1 MQQSFAW
8 RIGVAVA
15 LLVGF
20 YVAALAIALGALAI
34 AVLQWTTDLPQNV
47 WLTLACVVTGFVILT
62 SIVPRRQRF
71 EPPGPE
77 LAQYRAPALHRM
89 IGDVAE
95 HAGQEPPAQIY
106 LAPDVNAAVFQR
118 GGLLGFGGKREMIV
132 GLPLVDALTV
142 RQLRAVIA
150 HEFGHFH
157 GGDTRLGPW
166 FYRTYDALERTV
178 IALHE
183 AESIWRKPFTWYLEM
198 FLRRTA
204 ALKRRQEFLAD
215 ELAARLAGRD
225 AAIAGLEEIS
235 KAAPAFHGYWSREA
249 APVLESGHRAPLLE
263 GFRRFRAAGAVS
275 SALEE
280 MLEEERTAE
289 TDPYHTHPS
298 LGERIAAL
306 DRLPDA
312 PVPAGEE
319 DDRPA
324 LSLVA
329 DIDGLEYELVSF
341 LAGQDVGHLR
351 EISWERV
358 PQQVLVPGW
367 RRFLEPHR
375 RELAGIDAVSIAEH
389 AGSDGAQKLAAR
401 LVPADELPP
410 EIDLQRGFAMG
421 VLGSGLGLA
430 LHDAG
435 WRVSAPVGEPVVC
448 ERGPHRVEPFGEVER
463 LGSGELTAEKWRER
477 CSELG
482 IADLRLA
489 GAGEAAPPAAQP
501 GLASPA

>member
-8 RIGVAVA
+8 RIGVAIT

-20 YVAALAIALGALAI
+20 YVAALAVALGALAI

-62 SIVPRRQRF
+62 SIIPRRQRF

-77 LAQYRAPALHRM
+77 LAQFRAPALHRM

-95 HAGQEPPAQIY
+95 QTGQETPAQIY
-106 LAPDVNAAVFQR
+106 LAPDVNAAVLQR
-118 GGLLGFGGKREMIV
+118 GGLLGLGGKRVLLV
-132 GLPLVDALTV
+132 GLPLIDALTV

-157 GGDTRLGPW
+157 SGDTRLGPW

-183 AESIWRKPFTWYLEM
+183 AESIWRKPFTWYLDF

-215 ELAARLAGRD
+215 ELAARIGGRD

-235 KAAPAFHGYWSREA
+235 KAAPAFHGFWSSEA

-280 MLEEERTAE
+280 ALEEERKAE
-289 TDPYHTHPS
+289 TDPYNTHPS

-306 DRLPDA
+306 ERLPDSS
-312 PVPAGEE
+312 VPAAEG

-324 LSLVA
+324 LTLVA

-341 LAGQDVGHLR
+341 MAGEDVGHLR
-351 EISWERV
+351 KISWERV
-358 PQQVLVPGW
+358 PEQVMVPGW

-375 RELAGIDAVSIAEH
+375 QELAGIGAASIPEH
-389 AGSDGAQKLAAR
+389 ADSAGAQRLAAR
-401 LVPADELPP
+401 LVPAGELPP

-421 VLGSGLGLA
+421 VLGSALGLA

-448 ERGPHRVEPFGEVER
+448 EHGQHRIEPFGDVER
-463 LGSGELTAEKWRER
+463 LGSGELSAAEWRER
-477 CSELG
+477 CNELG
-482 IADLRLA
+482 IADVRLA
-489 GAGEAAPPAAQP
+489 GAGEPAPSAA
-501 GLASPA
+501 

>member
-1 MQQSFAW
+1 MQESFAW

-20 YVAALAIALGALAI
+20 YVAAIAIALGALAI

-71 EPPGPE
+71 EPPGPD

-89 IGDVAE
+89 VGDVAE
-95 HAGQEPPAQIY
+95 RAEQEPPARIY
-106 LAPDVNAAVFQR
+106 LAPDVNAAVFQQ
-118 GGLLGFGGKREMIV
+118 GGLLGFGGKRVLVV
-132 GLPLVDALTV
+132 GLPLIDSLTV

-150 HEFGHFH
+150 HELGHFY

-183 AESIWRKPFTWYLEM
+183 AESIWRKPFTWYLDF

-215 ELAARLAGRD
+215 ELAARIAGRD
-225 AAIAGLEEIS
+225 AAIASLEETS
-235 KAAPAFHGYWSREA
+235 KAAPAFHGFWSSEA
-249 APVLESGHRAPLLE
+249 APVLDSGHRAPLLE
-263 GFRRFRAAGAVS
+263 GFRRFREGGAVS

-280 MLEEERTAE
+280 MLEEERKAE
-289 TDPYHTHPS
+289 ADPYHTHPP

-306 DRLPDA
+306 ERLPVA
-312 PVPAGEE
+312 LVPAGEGADE
-319 DDRPA
+319 PA
-324 LSLVA
+324 LSLLAEV
-329 DIDGLEYELVSF
+329 DGFELDLVSF
-341 LAGQDVGHLR
+341 MAGEDVGHLR
-351 EISWERV
+351 KISWENV
-358 PQQVLVPGW
+358 PEQVMLPGW
-367 RRFLEPHR
+367 RRFLEQHR
-375 RELAGIDAVSIAEH
+375 QELARIDAASIPEH
-389 AGSDGAQKLAAR
+389 AGGAGAQKLAAR
-401 LVPADELPP
+401 LVPASELPP

-421 VLGSGLGLA
+421 VLGSALGLA

-435 WRVSAPVGEPVVC
+435 WRVSAALGEPVVF
-448 ERGPHRVEPFGEVER
+448 ERGQHRIEPLRDIER
-463 LGSGELTAEKWRER
+463 LGKGELAAEEWRRR
-477 CSELG
+477 CGELG
-482 IADLRLA
+482 IADLPLA
-489 GAGEAAPPAAQP
+489 GAGEPAPSAA
-501 GLASPA
+501 

>member
-1 MQQSFAW
+1 VRQSFAW

-34 AVLQWTTDLPQNV
+34 AVLQWTTALPQNV
-47 WLTLACVVTGFVILT
+47 WVTVACAFTGIVILT

-77 LAQYRAPALHRM
+77 LAQYRAPALYRM

-95 HAGQEPPAQIY
+95 RIGQAPPAHIY

-118 GGLLGFGGKREMIV
+118 GGLLGFGGKRVLLV
-132 GLPLVDALTV
+132 GLPLIDALTV

-157 GGDTRLGPW
+157 SGDTRLGPW

-183 AESIWRKPFTWYLEM
+183 AESIWRRPFTWYLDM

-215 ELAARLAGRD
+215 VLAARLGGRD
-225 AAIAGLEEIS
+225 AAIAGLEAS
-235 KAAPAFHGYWSREA
+235 AKAAPVFHGFWSTEA

-263 GFRRFRAAGAVS
+263 GFRRFRAAGSVS
-275 SALEE
+275 SAMEE
-280 MLEEERTAE
+280 MLEEERRAE
-289 TDPYHTHPS
+289 ADPYHTHPS

-306 DRLPDA
+306 ERLPDDTG
-312 PVPAGEE
+312 PPADE

-341 LAGQDVGHLR
+341 MAGEDVGHLR
-351 EISWERV
+351 KISWENV
-358 PQQVLVPGW
+358 PEQVMVPGW

-375 RELAGIDAVSIAEH
+375 QELAGIEAVSIPEH
-389 AGSDGAQKLAAR
+389 ADSAGAQRLAAR
-401 LVPADELPP
+401 LVPPDELPP
-410 EIDLQRGFAMG
+410 EIDLQRNFAVG
-421 VLGSGLGLA
+421 VLGSALGLA

-435 WRVSAPVGEPVVC
+435 WRVSAAVGEPVVC
-448 ERGPHRVEPFGEVER
+448 ERGPHRIEPFGEVER
-463 LGSGELTAEKWRER
+463 LGNGELTAAEWRER
-477 CSELG
+477 CSVLG

-489 GAGEAAPPAAQP
+489 GAGEPAPSAA
-501 GLASPA
+501 

>member
-1 MQQSFAW
+1 MRQSFAW

-20 YVAALAIALGALAI
+20 YVAALVVALGSI
-34 AVLQWTTDLPQNV
+34 AVVVLQWTTDAPENIWV
-47 WLTLACVVTGFVILT
+47 SLACCATAFVILGA
-62 SIVPRRQRF
+62 IVPRRQRF
-71 EPPGPE
+71 EAPGPV

-95 HAGQEPPAQIY
+95 QVGQETPAEVY
-106 LAPDVNAAVFQR
+106 LAPDVNAAVLQR
-118 GGLLGFGGKREMIV
+118 GGLLGFGGKRVLLV
-132 GLPLVDALTV
+132 GLPLIDALTV

-157 GGDTRLGPW
+157 AGDTRLGPW

-183 AESIWRKPFTWYLEM
+183 AESVWRKPFTWYFDF

-215 ELAARLAGRD
+215 ELAARIGGRD
-225 AAIAGLEEIS
+225 AAIASLEEIS
-235 KAAPAFHGYWSREA
+235 KAAPAFHGFWSGEA

-280 MLEEERTAE
+280 VLEEERKAE
-289 TDPYHTHPS
+289 ADPYRTHPS

-306 DRLPDA
+306 ERLPDSA
-312 PVPAGEE
+312 VPAVDG

-324 LSLVA
+324 LTLVA

-341 LAGQDVGHLR
+341 MAGEDVGHLR
-351 EISWERV
+351 KISWERV
-358 PQQVLVPGW
+358 PEQVMVPGW

-375 RELAGIDAVSIAEH
+375 QELAGIDAASIPEH
-389 AGSDGAQKLAAR
+389 ADSAGAQRLAAR
-401 LVPADELPP
+401 LVPANELPP
-410 EIDLQRGFAMG
+410 GIDLQRGFAMG
-421 VLGSGLGLA
+421 VLGSALGLA
-430 LHDAG
+430 LHGAG

-448 ERGPHRVEPFGEVER
+448 ERGQHRIEPFGDVER
-463 LGSGELTAEKWRER
+463 LGSGELSAAEWRER
-477 CSELG
+477 CHELG
-482 IADLRLA
+482 IADVRLA
-489 GAGEAAPPAAQP
+489 EAGEPAPSAA
-501 GLASPA
+501 

>member
-20 YVAALAIALGALAI
+20 YVAALAIALGALAL

-62 SIVPRRQRF
+62 SIFPRRQRF
-71 EPPGPE
+71 EPPGPQLE
-77 LAQYRAPALHRM
+77 QYRAPALHRM
-89 IGDVAE
+89 VGDVAE
-95 HAGQEPPAQIY
+95 QAEQEPPAHIY
-106 LAPDVNAAVFQR
+106 VAPDVNAAVFQR
-118 GGLLGFGGKREMIV
+118 GGLLGFGGKRVLLV
-132 GLPLVDALTV
+132 GLPLIDVLTV

-150 HEFGHFH
+150 HEFGHFY

-183 AESIWRKPFTWYLEM
+183 AESIWRKPFTWYLDF

-215 ELAARLAGRD
+215 ELAARIGGRD
-225 AAIAGLEEIS
+225 AAIASLEEIS
-235 KAAPAFHGYWSREA
+235 KAAPAFHGFWSSEA
-249 APVLESGHRAPLLE
+249 APVLDSGHRAPLLE
-263 GFRRFRAAGAVS
+263 GFRRFRGAGAVS

-280 MLEEERTAE
+280 MLEEERKAE
-289 TDPYHTHPS
+289 ADPYHTHPP

-306 DRLPDA
+306 ERLPD
-312 PVPAGEE
+312 VVIPAADE
-319 DDRPA
+319 DDEPA

-329 DIDGLEYELVSF
+329 DVDGIELDLVSF
-341 LAGQDVGHLR
+341 IAGQDVGYLR
-351 EISWERV
+351 QISWENV
-358 PQQVLVPGW
+358 PEQVMLPGW

-375 RELAGIDAVSIAEH
+375 EELASIDVASIPEH
-389 AGSDGAQKLAAR
+389 AGSAGAQRLAAR
-401 LVPADELPP
+401 LVPANELPP
-410 EIDLQRGFAMG
+410 EIELQRGFAVG
-421 VLGSGLGLA
+421 VLASALGLA

-435 WRVSAPVGEPVVC
+435 WHMSAALGEAVVF
-448 ERGPHRVEPFGEVER
+448 ERGPHRIDLFGEVER
-463 LGSGELTAEKWRER
+463 LGKGELSAAEWRER

-489 GAGEAAPPAAQP
+489 GAAEPSPSAA
-501 GLASPA
+501 

>member
-8 RIGVAVA
+8 RIAVAVA
-15 LLVGF
+15 LLVTF
-20 YVAALAIALGALAI
+20 YVAALVIALGALAI

-47 WLTLACVVTGFVILT
+47 WVTFACAFTGIVILT

-89 IGDVAE
+89 VGDVAE
-95 HAGQEPPAQIY
+95 RIGQEPPSHLY

-118 GGLLGFGGKREMIV
+118 GGLLGFGGKRVLLV

-150 HEFGHFH
+150 HEFGHFY

-183 AESIWRKPFTWYLEM
+183 AESIWRKPFTWYLDF

-225 AAIAGLEEIS
+225 AAIASLEEIS
-235 KAAPAFHGYWSREA
+235 KAAPAFHGFWSSEA
-249 APVLESGHRAPLLE
+249 APVLESGHRTPLLE
-263 GFRRFRAAGAVS
+263 GFRRFREAGAVS
-275 SALEE
+275 SAVQE
-280 MLEEERTAE
+280 MLEEERKAE
-289 TDPYHTHPS
+289 ADPYRTHPS
-298 LGERIAAL
+298 LGERIATL
-306 DRLPDA
+306 ERLPEA
-312 PVPAGEE
+312 PVPGAEG
-319 DDRPA
+319 DDEPA

-329 DIDGLEYELVSF
+329 DVDGLELDLVSF
-341 LAGQDVGHLR
+341 IAGQDVGHLR
-351 EISWERV
+351 QISWESV
-358 PQQVLVPGW
+358 PEQVMVPGW

-375 RELAGIDAVSIAEH
+375 QELAGIDAASIPEH
-389 AGSDGAQKLAAR
+389 ADSAGAQRLAAR

-410 EIDLQRGFAMG
+410 EIDMQRGFAMA
-421 VLGSGLGLA
+421 VLGSAFGLA
-430 LHDAG
+430 LHEAG
-435 WRVSAPVGEPVVC
+435 WRVSAAVGEAVVC

-463 LGSGELTAEKWRER
+463 IAGGEMTAAEWRER
-477 CSELG
+477 CGELG
-482 IADLRLA
+482 IADLPLA
-489 GAGEAAPPAAQP
+489 GAGEPAPSAA
-501 GLASPA
+501 

>member
-1 MQQSFAW
+1 VRQSFAW

-20 YVAALAIALGALAI
+20 YVAALAIGLGALAI
-34 AVLQWTTDLPQNV
+34 AVLQWTTDLPQNI
-47 WLTLACVVTGFVILT
+47 WLTLACVVTGFVLLT
-62 SIVPRRQRF
+62 SIIPRRQRF

-77 LAQYRAPALHRM
+77 LAQHRAPALHRM
-89 IGDVAE
+89 VGDVAE
-95 HAGQEPPAQIY
+95 QAGLEPPAQIY

-118 GGLLGFGGKREMIV
+118 GGLLGFGGKRVLLV
-132 GLPLVDALTV
+132 GLPLIDALTV

-150 HEFGHFH
+150 HEFGHFY

-183 AESIWRKPFTWYLEM
+183 AESIWRKPFTWYLDF

-215 ELAARLAGRD
+215 ELAARIGGRD
-225 AAIAGLEEIS
+225 AAIASLEEIS
-235 KAAPAFHGYWSREA
+235 KAAPAFHGFWSSEA
-249 APVLESGHRAPLLE
+249 APVLDSGHRAPLLE
-263 GFRRFRAAGAVS
+263 GFRRFREAGAVS

-280 MLEEERTAE
+280 VLEEERKAE
-289 TDPYHTHPS
+289 ADPYHTHPP

-306 DRLPDA
+306 ERLPDA
-312 PVPAGEE
+312 PVPAGDGHDE
-319 DDRPA
+319 PA

-329 DIDGLEYELVSF
+329 DVDGLELDLVSF
-341 LAGQDVGHLR
+341 MAGQDVGHLR
-351 EISWERV
+351 EISWENV
-358 PQQVLVPGW
+358 PDQVMVPGW

-375 RELAGIDAVSIAEH
+375 QELAGIDAASIPEH
-389 AGSDGAQKLAAR
+389 ADSAGAQRLAAR

-410 EIDLQRGFAMG
+410 EIDMQRGFAMA
-421 VLGSGLGLA
+421 VLGSAFGLA
-430 LHDAG
+430 LHEAG
-435 WRVSAPVGEPVVC
+435 WRVSAAVGEPVVC

-463 LGSGELTAEKWRER
+463 IAGGETTAAEWRER
-477 CSELG
+477 CGELG
-482 IADLRLA
+482 IADLPLA
-489 GAGEAAPPAAQP
+489 GAGEPAPSAA
-501 GLASPA
+501 